1 MKSSEVREIIE
12 KAGYA
17 ISGNV
22 TKDQL
27 AQAYESMQDG
37 ASNEDLL
44 EMYPW
49 LSRAPEQPQP
59 PAAPP
64 QEQQAA
70 LPLVPTTTISLT
82 PEDLQR
88 IIESATTAAVTAA
101 LKSVQREPAATA
113 PAVKKPTY
121 PSKADVPAEFF
132 DKAGLTI
139 YASGTHHTLDGFLV
153 DGRWIPC
160 PRSILILFTNVPG
173 YNAQRFGDSV
183 NIQYVC
189 RYHTHDKREIDMFKA
204 DERWGTMYWDGSG
217 RMNDSAIELGS
228 IMVRK
233 MSALAGAPFDT
244 LRQLCKDRGIPL
256 GTLESMRAAIAAFDA
271 RKDLR
276 DQAEAAAKRL
286 DEANKQT
293 LLLEGIKQENTAA

>member
-1 MKSSEVREIIE
+1 MKSSEVREAIE
-12 KAGYA
+12 KAGYG

-22 TKDQL
+22 TKEQL
-27 AQAYESMQDG
+27 ASAYESMQDG

-49 LSRAPEQPQP
+49 LTKAHGAAQPAPTP
-59 PAAPP
+59 
-64 QEQQAA
+64 A
-70 LPLVPTTTISLT
+70 LPQQPAPAPHAAAISLS

-88 IIESATTAAVTAA
+88 IIESATTSAVTAA
-101 LKSVQREPAATA
+101 LKSVQREPAAGA

-132 DKAGLTI
+132 DKTGLTI
-139 YASGTHHTLDGFLV
+139 YASGTHHTMDGFLV

-173 YNAQRFGDSV
+173 YNTQRFGDSV

-189 RYHTHDKREIDMFKA
+189 RYHTHDKREIDLFKS

-244 LRQLCKDRGIPL
+244 LRQLCKDRGIPI

-293 LLLEGIKQENTAA
+293 LLLEGIKQEGTPA